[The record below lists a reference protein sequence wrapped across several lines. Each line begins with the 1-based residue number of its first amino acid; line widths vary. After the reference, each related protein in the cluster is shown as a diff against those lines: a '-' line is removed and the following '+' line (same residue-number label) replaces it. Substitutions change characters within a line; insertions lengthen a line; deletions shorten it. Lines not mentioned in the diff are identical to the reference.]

1 MVRIGANIVLDIK
14 VLEAL
19 LVQAN
24 ADYRDCD
31 ADARAAAEAK
41 VYELERKL
49 AAAKGEAYAVPL
61 DFPIRWDVGAPMP
74 HVWANEHSVFLTFL
88 VADSPMTPT
97 EPVSLT
103 YAVVEFLR
111 PVAHRLGLPSED
123 DQFSH
128 YLYGRGQEIYRAQIV
143 ENSPWL
149 REMIDM
155 WKKANSEDDDS
166 DEKYW
171 QQHIKHYIFWFH
183 DSTFECLARGYEV
196 HTYHD
201 SINAV
206 VERIIRRLLGG

>member
-1 MVRIGANIVLDIK
+1 MTQDEHMYK
-14 VLEAL
+14 
-19 LVQAN
+19 
-24 ADYRDCD
+24 
-31 ADARAAAEAK
+31 
-41 VYELERKL
+41 LERKL
-49 AAAKGEAYAVPL
+49 ATAKGEAYAVAL
-61 DFPIRWDVGAPMP
+61 DFPVRWDVGAPMP
-74 HVWANEHSVFLTFL
+74 HVFANEYCVFLSFL
-88 VADSPMTPT
+88 VADSPMTPS
-97 EPVSLT
+97 EPVRLT

-111 PVAHRLGLPSED
+111 PVAHRLGSPSED
-123 DQFSH
+123 EQFSH
-128 YLYGRGQEIYRAQIV
+128 YLYGRGQETYRAQRV

-155 WKKANSEDDDS
+155 GKKANSEDDS